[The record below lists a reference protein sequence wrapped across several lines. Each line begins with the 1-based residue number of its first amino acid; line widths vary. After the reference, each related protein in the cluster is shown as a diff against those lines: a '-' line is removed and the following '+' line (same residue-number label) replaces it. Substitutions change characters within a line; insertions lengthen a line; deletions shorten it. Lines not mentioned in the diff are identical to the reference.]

1 MIYFLIICG
10 IISICAS
17 LIAIIAVVLTKH
29 EISSLLNKDKIL
41 FNENFVA
48 KQKVLEESMALAD
61 DVIKRGKALCLNPEF
76 STRATNCLNS
86 LMCVVSNM
94 KLIDCFSTIVKDV
107 NAENSKELVEDYK
120 LLCRKDLGFK
130 TRKNKNKKIE
140 KVQPTDYAQK
150 PANPQVSTQQNPPQ
164 TRPATNLTQQR
175 VSIPR
180 PPVNS
185 SQQNLNATNKSTTIK
200 QPVDPSK
207 PSNIR

>member
-29 EISSLLNKDKIL
+29 EISSLLNKDKLL
-41 FNENFVA
+41 FNENFIA
-48 KQKVLEESMALAD
+48 KQKVLEESMSLAD

-86 LMCVVSNM
+86 LMCVVSNV

-120 LLCRKDLGFK
+120 LLCRQDLGFK
-130 TRKNKNKKIE
+130 VRKNKNKKVE
-140 KVQPTDYAQK
+140 KVQPADYAQK
-150 PANPQVSTQQNPPQ
+150 PANPQVSTQQTPTQ
-164 TRPATNLTQQR
+164 MRPATNPTQQR
-175 VSIPR
+175 VNTPKQ
-180 PPVNS
+180 PVNS
-185 SQQNLNATNKSTTIK
+185 ASQNLNATNKTTTIK
-200 QPVDPSK
+200 QPAEPTRPSSVK
-207 PSNIR
+207 

>member
-130 TRKNKNKKIE
+130 TRKNKNKKVE

-175 VSIPR
+175 VSIPK

-200 QPVDPSK
+200 QSVDPSK